1 MVKTRHVVLLQSAE
15 AANKKRS
22 VLIDNLS
29 ELVNDERLDFGKID
43 RTLKNIEILSKA
55 SSILKK
61 EANEPYKSWMNVEL

>member
-29 ELVNDERLDFGKID
+29 EFVNDERLDFGKID
-43 RTLKNIEILSKA
+43 RTLKNIEILFKA

-61 EANEPYKSWMNVEL
+61 EANEPYKP

>member
-1 MVKTRHVVLLQSAE
+1 MIKTRHVVLLQSAE

-55 SSILKK
+55 SSILTK
-61 EANEPYKSWMNVEL
+61 EANEPYKP

>member
-1 MVKTRHVVLLQSAE
+1 MVKTRHVVLLQSVE

-22 VLIDNLS
+22 GLIDNLS

-55 SSILKK
+55 SSILTK
-61 EANEPYKSWMNVEL
+61 EANEPYKP